1 VHKDDCEIQVHEKW
15 ILLNA
20 RVMIFLNV

>member
-1 VHKDDCEIQVHEKW
+1 MRKDDCKIQVHEKW

-20 RVMIFLNV
+20 HVMIFLSV